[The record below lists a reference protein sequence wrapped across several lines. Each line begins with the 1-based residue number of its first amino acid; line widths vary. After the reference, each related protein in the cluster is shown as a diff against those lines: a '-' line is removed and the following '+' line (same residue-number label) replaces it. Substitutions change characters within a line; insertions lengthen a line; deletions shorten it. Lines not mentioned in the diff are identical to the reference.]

1 MWTIFKVFI
10 KFVTLLLLFYALLF
24 GHEACGSLPS
34 QPGLEPAPPALEGE
48 VLTTELSGKS
58 HTFSSIETV
67 LNYLALDKIS
77 TSENVL
83 CLSGFS

>member
-1 MWTIFKVFI
+1 MFWFLGPKSCRILAPQLGI
-10 KFVTLLLLFYALLF
+10 KPV
-24 GHEACGSLPS
+24 
-34 QPGLEPAPPALEGE
+34 PPALEGE